1 MGFSL
6 NFSWIFAKYG
16 IQSLLIMFKPS
27 QIFVSKSLRRQ
38 QSAFSSAKTQLR
50 DDQGIDLAI
59 AGRRRHARCIAAA
72 GAKEV
77 CSSFARIDVG
87 VLK

>member
-1 MGFSL
+1 
-6 NFSWIFAKYG
+6 
-16 IQSLLIMFKPS
+16 MFK
-27 QIFVSKSLRRQ
+27 LRLKICESVYVVTKRFFG
-38 QSAFSSAKTQLR
+38 AAKTQLR
-50 DDQGIDLAI
+50 DDQGIYLAI